1 MFTVRA
7 WFKGC
12 SNRSRVLFVDFIT
25 TFGGVQRVMANMI
38 PELAKWADV
47 TYIDALEDSA
57 SRAVFECVGVPLA
70 RLQMWPR
77 RQVLG
82 FEGSLLHKLRV
93 LVTWGP
99 AHMLY
104 AVRLAAYAKRNGFQV
119 IYTNSKKG
127 LMVCMVAG
135 RLARLPVVYHCHG
148 LECPEDVGT
157 AYRAAMRACGAVIA
171 VSQDV
176 KRKLVMAGI
185 PGDLIHVVYNG
196 VNVGELEAASSR
208 GSDDMVDI
216 ATVLSPKCLVA
227 CNLQKGKGVHVAIE
241 AVNVLRESG
250 HLVHLLIAGD
260 VPRGGDIQYRDRL
273 HEMVQVSG
281 LQDQVHFLG
290 WRSDLP
296 AIMKMCDILLVPS
309 IAGWESFGM
318 VAAEAMALGKPVI
331 ASRIGGLP
339 EVVQDGQVGYL
350 FEPGDANELAD
361 RIWRLISNTSLY
373 ERLSCQARQWVNTQF
388 TVQRQARDIA
398 WIVGK
403 VINGSGHGA
412 LQG

>member
-1 MFTVRA
+1 MLV
-7 WFKGC
+7 
-12 SNRSRVLFVDFIT
+12 VDFIA

-38 PELAKWADV
+38 PELAQYMDV
-47 TYIDALEDSA
+47 TYIDALEDAA
-57 SRAVFECVGVPLA
+57 SQAVFERVGVPFGKLP
-70 RLQMWPR
+70 MWPR

-82 FEGSLLHKLRV
+82 FEGSLLHKLGV
-93 LVTWGP
+93 LAIWGP

-104 AVRLAAYAKRNGFQV
+104 AVRLAVYARHHGFQA

-127 LMVCMVAG
+127 LMVCVAVG
-135 RLARLPVVYHCHG
+135 WLARLPVIYHCHG
-148 LECPEDVGT
+148 LEGPEDVDSTYG
-157 AYRAAMRACGAVIA
+157 AAIRACRAVIA

-208 GSDDMVDI
+208 GSDDRADI
-216 ATVLSPKCLVA
+216 ATVPSPKCLVA

-241 AVNVLRESG
+241 AVKVLRERG

-281 LQDQVHFLG
+281 LQNQVHFLG
-290 WRSDLP
+290 WRNDLP
-296 AIMKMCDILLVPS
+296 AVMGMCDVLLVPS
-309 IAGWESFGM
+309 VVESFGM

-361 RIWRLISNTSLY
+361 RILQLISNTSLY
-373 ERLSCQARQWVNTQF
+373 ERFSREARRWVDTQF
-388 TVQRQARDIA
+388 AVQRQAREIA

-403 VINGSGHGA
+403 VINGSGLGA